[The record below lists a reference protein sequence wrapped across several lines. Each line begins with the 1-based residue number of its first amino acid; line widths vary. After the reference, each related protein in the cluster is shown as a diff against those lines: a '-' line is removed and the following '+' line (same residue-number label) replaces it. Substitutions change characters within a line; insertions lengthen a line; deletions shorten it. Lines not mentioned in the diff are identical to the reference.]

1 MAMLGELSAKLVPLS
16 LERDG
21 IGLVDREAAE
31 AVREPGEVLGRDK
44 GDDCLSEGSHVRAPA
59 KKMKLGRPTTSLR
72 TRKRTRG
79 LDFAPFAEEKTT
91 KAPHAR
97 FEATCLWRR

>member
-31 AVREPGEVLGRDK
+31 AVREPGEVLGQDK

-59 KKMKLGRPTTSLR
+59 KKMKLGRPTISLR

-79 LDFAPFAEEKTT
+79 RS
-91 KAPHAR
+91 R
-97 FEATCLWRR
+97 FCTICRGNCRDGRGVA